1 MATLKRRLYRKNSSG
16 TYDTVYLE
24 TSADL
29 ITGTLPVSHGGTG
42 VTSLD
47 ALKTALGIGD
57 NLSYKITNNIDGTYP
72 TGTEILS
79 SITIPTSEFIDKLYC
94 FIMCFEINVKKIVIP
109 MDIYSGATV
118 LRIIGNSGNTIY
130 NNTYIKLAQNTS
142 VNISAKTTLLFNT
155 SESSNE
161 GQNVFSDNSKKHIY
175 VSNPRSHSGT
185 DISYWSMVYDKTN
198 GYYPNN
204 GYTFN
209 LVKDYPNSG
218 NDITISGG
226 STFTVS
232 LYKIL

>member
-24 TSADL
+24 TSGDL

-42 VTSLD
+42 VTSLN

-94 FIMCFEINVKKIVIP
+94 FVMCFEIDVKKIVIP

-118 LRIIGNSGNTIY
+118 LRITGDGGNIIY
-130 NNTYIKLAQNTS
+130 NDTYIKLNQSTS
-142 VNISAKTTLLFNT
+142 VNVSAKTTLLFNT
-155 SESSNE
+155 SQSSNE
-161 GQNVFSDNSKKHIY
+161 GQSVFNNNSKMRRY
-175 VSNPRSHSGT
+175 VSNPKSNSGS
-185 DISYWSMVYDKTN
+185 DILYWHMTYDKTN
-198 GYYPNN
+198 GYYPIK
-204 GYTFN
+204 GYIFN
-209 LVKDYPNSG
+209 LVKDDPNIG